1 MMGFILTK
9 SWYTP
14 NLYSWIR
21 FNIGIRCAEACLALG
36 YSDPTLGYQSFLYS
50 NNQTELR
57 NIFMFLV
64 TLMQEDRVDKD
75 AQRIEDDCSGKKTL
89 LKIVRKGLKSC
100 VQFQQPNMTI
110 GALVINV

>member
-1 MMGFILTK
+1 M
-9 SWYTP
+9 
-14 NLYSWIR
+14 
-21 FNIGIRCAEACLALG
+21 ALG

-50 NNQTELR
+50 NNQAELR

-75 AQRIEDDCSGKKTL
+75 APRIEDDCSGKKTL